1 MAKILCNYFGLSM
14 AAEGKSEF
22 VGRQAAAFLGYVQQ
36 DAERCAANCG
46 SAEDLS
52 AAPEEIKREILR
64 NDEELRRR
72 EQPAPGVEHDVVAIY
87 DNAGIPSIMHRF
99 RRVTNKEL
107 FGGSDAVHP
116 AFIIGGEVY
125 DEIYIS
131 VYENTMING
140 KPYSLPLQEPV
151 TNITMEEFAQ
161 ACFSKGEGWHC
172 LTAAEWG
179 LLADI
184 SLKLGTL
191 PHGNTNCSHW
201 HGDDK
206 EQGIIIEDSYKTLT
220 GSGPATWTHD
230 HTASGVH
237 DLCGNIWEFARGV
250 RICDGALWAAENND
264 AALPET
270 DLTECGDGWKPIT
283 DAEGHPL
290 YVAVEDNKIQHTDG
304 LTRDVLE
311 QLWADKAGQIGFTR
325 CEYLDVDHGSVES
338 LVRYISKNKRCA
350 RSWRQSRGL
359 EKPKTPPPNDT
370 KWSRKKLDEASTLYI
385 DDVAYWERKYPGYTM
400 NRVET
405 RVSNAGWRHT
415 TVIMRRAEC
424 WHGTPGRKVTPR
436 MNR

>member
-1 MAKILCNYFGLSM
+1 
-14 AAEGKSEF
+14 
-22 VGRQAAAFLGYVQQ
+22 
-36 DAERCAANCG
+36 
-46 SAEDLS
+46 
-52 AAPEEIKREILR
+52 
-64 NDEELRRR
+64 
-72 EQPAPGVEHDVVAIY
+72 
-87 DNAGIPSIMHRF
+87 
-99 RRVTNKEL
+99 
-107 FGGSDAVHP
+107 
-116 AFIIGGEVY
+116 
-125 DEIYIS
+125 
-131 VYENTMING
+131 
-140 KPYSLPLQEPV
+140 
-151 TNITMEEFAQ
+151 MEEFAQ

-179 LLADI
+179 LLADT

-250 RICDGALWAAENND
+250 RIRDGALWAAENND

-290 YVAVEDNKIQHTDG
+290 YVAVEDDKITFNTYPSVHRDYCGCVWGNVRMNCDSEQLRALALFAGEEKRKEASTLAQQTYNDNRAKRYHVQLVNANFGKGDFSWTGTYDDDHHPEPGDTAKADRDLTNYIKRLYRWCDKNGVQRPKWVAATEYCTVQEDGTACGRHHHHAIIQHTDG

-311 QLWADKAGQIGFTR
+311 QLWADRAGQIGFTR

-370 KWSRKKLDEASTLYI
+370 KWSRKKLDEA
-385 DDVAYWERKYPGYTM
+385 R
-400 NRVET
+400 
-405 RVSNAGWRHT
+405 AGCTACR
-415 TVIMRRAEC
+415 
-424 WHGTPGRKVTPR
+424 
-436 MNR
+436 

>member
-151 TNITMEEFAQ
+151 TNITMEDFAQ